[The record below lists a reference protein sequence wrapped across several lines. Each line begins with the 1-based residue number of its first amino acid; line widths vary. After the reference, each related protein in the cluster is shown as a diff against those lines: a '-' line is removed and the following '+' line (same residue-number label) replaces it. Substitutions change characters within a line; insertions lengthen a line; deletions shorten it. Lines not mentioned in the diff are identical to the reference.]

1 MQFQFH
7 QALCEAAGFDGPL
20 HACSIYN
27 NKVAGEKL
35 GAMLSM
41 GQSAP
46 WPDAMEALTGQR
58 SMDGSAIIDYFGPLN
73 AWLKEQNQDR
83 SCGW

>member
-1 MQFQFH
+1 
-7 QALCEAAGFDGPL
+7 
-20 HACSIYN
+20 
-27 NKVAGEKL
+27 
-35 GAMLSM
+35 M

-58 SMDGSAIIDYFGPLN
+58 NMDGSAIIDYFSPLN
-73 AWLKEQNQDR
+73 AWLKEQNQGR

>member
-7 QALCEAAGFDGPL
+7 KALCETSGFTGPL
-20 HACSIYN
+20 HECSIYN
-27 NKVAGEKL
+27 NKAAGEKL
-35 GAMLSM
+35 GAMLAM

-58 SMDGSAIIDYFGPLN
+58 NMDGSAIIDYFSPLN